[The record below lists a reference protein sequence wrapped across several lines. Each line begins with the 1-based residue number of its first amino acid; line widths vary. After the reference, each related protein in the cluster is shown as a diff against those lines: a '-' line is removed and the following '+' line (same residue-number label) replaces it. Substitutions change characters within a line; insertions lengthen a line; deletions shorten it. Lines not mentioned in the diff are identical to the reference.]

1 MDREKKLNI
10 RSSKKTS
17 KKDKSRFVTKV
28 TKSSVFENLKLIA
41 DTIALHN
48 GKDCEVCIHDLTT
61 KNISHSIIYIVNNHV
76 TGRKVGD
83 SFSFNYLKSRKIL
96 EDGKELKT
104 VPVFSN
110 QTYDGKYL
118 KCSTIYIKDE
128 NDKYHYMLCIN
139 QDVSAFIQAGN
150 AINEFITSFE
160 DKKDNPQNTLPHVN
174 DILDDLI
181 TQSIKYI
188 GKTPANM
195 TTQDKKQ
202 AIQFL
207 NDQGAFLISKSGDRV
222 SEYFGLSKFSIYSYI
237 KDGNVEV
244 NANEEN
250 DDNVKENVDSQNNVN
265 KNAS

>member
-1 MDREKKLNI
+1 MDGDKKKNQKSTI
-10 RSSKKTS
+10 KTNSSIKAKT
-17 KKDKSRFVTKV
+17 
-28 TKSSVFENLKLIA
+28 SSVFENLKLIA

-61 KNISHSIIYIVNNHV
+61 KNISHSIVYIVNNHV
-76 TGRKVGD
+76 SGREVGD

-110 QTYDGKYL
+110 HTYDGKYL

-128 NDKYHYMLCIN
+128 DGKYHYMLCIN
-139 QDVSAFIQAGN
+139 QDVSALIQAGN
-150 AINEFITSFE
+150 VINEFVTSFE
-160 DKKDNPQNTLPHVN
+160 DKKDNLSNTLPHVN

-181 TQSIKYI
+181 TQSIKYV

-237 KDGNVEV
+237 KDGNVDN

-250 DDNVKENVDSQNNVN
+250 ENNENV
-265 KNAS
+265 NAS

>member
-1 MDREKKLNI
+1 MDGEKKKI
-10 RSSKKTS
+10 KKAS
-17 KKDKSRFVTKV
+17 TKTNSAV
-28 TKSSVFENLKLIA
+28 KANKSSVFENLKLIA

-61 KNISHSIIYIVNNHV
+61 KNISHSIVYIVNNHV
-76 TGRKVGD
+76 SGRKVGD

-139 QDVSAFIQAGN
+139 QDVSALIQAGN

-160 DKKDNPQNTLPHVN
+160 DKKDNPANTLPHVN

-181 TQSIKYI
+181 TQAIKYV
-188 GKTPANM
+188 GKTPSNM

-207 NDQGAFLISKSGDRV
+207 NDQGAFIISKSGDRV
-222 SEYFGLSKFSIYSYI
+222 AEYFGLSKVSIYAYI
-237 KDGNVEV
+237 KDGNGDN
-244 NANEEN
+244 NANEEDEN
-250 DDNVKENVDSQNNVN
+250 KDNANADNENNSK

>member
-1 MDREKKLNI
+1 MIIVMDKGKNKNLKASIKKVKANAKA
-10 RSSKKTS
+10 SSSAKAHN
-17 KKDKSRFVTKV
+17 
-28 TKSSVFENLKLIA
+28 SSVFENLKLIA

-61 KNISHSIIYIVNNHV
+61 KNISHSIVYIVNNHV

-139 QDVSAFIQAGN
+139 QDVSALIQAGN
-150 AINEFITSFE
+150 AINEFVTSFD
-160 DKKDNPQNTLPHVN
+160 DKKDNPANTIPHVN

-181 TQSIKYI
+181 TQSIKYV

-202 AIQFL
+202 AIQYL

-237 KDGNVEV
+237 KDGNADNNS
-244 NANEEN
+244 NANDEN
-250 DDNVKENVDSQNNVN
+250 NNAN
-265 KNAS
+265 KND

>member
-1 MDREKKLNI
+1 MDGEKKKI
-10 RSSKKTS
+10 KKAS
-17 KKDKSRFVTKV
+17 TKTNSAV
-28 TKSSVFENLKLIA
+28 KANKSSVFENLKLIA

-61 KNISHSIIYIVNNHV
+61 KNISHSIVYIVNNHV
-76 TGRKVGD
+76 SGRKVGD

-139 QDVSAFIQAGN
+139 QDVSALIQAGN

-160 DKKDNPQNTLPHVN
+160 DKKDNPANTLPHVN

-181 TQSIKYI
+181 TQAIKYV
-188 GKTPANM
+188 GKTPSNM

-237 KDGNVEV
+237 KDGNGFLLFSYFI
-244 NANEEN
+244 NFIRRISCKTQISNG
-250 DDNVKENVDSQNNVN
+250 S
-265 KNAS
+265 